1 MPNISLIEIS
11 NEKKTSISPSFRRD
25 CFSFLTS
32 VTTCTVNAKNVTKE
46 ILKGRYGLENR
57 YTILYLYNIRKD
69 PESIDFLDDYGG
81 KIHNLTS
88 LNISVLTYFT
98 SSMIKRWTN
107 IHYRE
112 ELEKQ
117 SDTDDLKVLK
127 TIRVLKNAYK
137 VKSLPSMVVIK
148 KDIDEKE
155 ESFNIDLSMY
165 QKDEIYHKFTQ
176 VIDIINDNCEEDFET
191 IEKKIDLSKTEIT
204 KESRMSDFNTFN
216 YVEDLVK
223 GQRKK
228 LRNYKQE
235 DLAAILGITERTLR
249 NKRSNNTFT
258 REECIIIGLEF
269 SISVD
274 ELNLLLRKNERSDLS
289 DRGRDKVI
297 RKCLNSKLSIYEA
310 NDELIKNGFDSL
322 LPMDE

>member
-32 VTTCTVNAKNVTKE
+32 VTTYTAHAKDVTKE

-57 YTILYLYNIRKD
+57 YTILYLYDIRKD
-69 PESIDFLDDYGG
+69 PESIGFLDDYGG

-98 SSMIKRWTN
+98 FSMIKRWKN

-112 ELEKQ
+112 ELEKE
-117 SDTDDLKVLK
+117 SDIDENKVMK
-127 TIRVLKNAYK
+127 TIRALKDAYK

-148 KDIDEKE
+148 KGIDEKE

-165 QKDEIYHKFTQ
+165 EKDEIYHKFIQ
-176 VIDIINDNCEEDFET
+176 VIDIIDNNCEEDFET

-216 YVEDLVK
+216 YVEDLIK

-228 LRNYKQE
+228 LRNYNQQS
-235 DLAAILGITERTLR
+235 LAELLGITERTLR

-274 ELNLLLRKNERSDLS
+274 ELNLLLRENEKADLS
-289 DRGRDKVI
+289 DRGRDEVI
-297 RKCLNSKLSIYEA
+297 RRCLNFKLSVYEA
-310 NDELIKNGFDSL
+310 NEELIKNGFEPL